1 MTIRKG
7 FIKLAV
13 IRAIAHVG
21 GIERAAR
28 ACGVSS
34 SQAGRWNN
42 RNDIDLPTLEHMV
55 ELDEAA
61 LACGGKAEI
70 LAAFAAELG
79 HVAIELPAA
88 VGQCAS
94 LALQMVTVAA
104 EVGDV
109 ARTLTAAASDD
120 CVDGRESASV
130 VGEIDQAMAAL
141 ATLRSLLIEEE
152 TASVRLAKVG

>member
-1 MTIRKG
+1 MTVRKG

-13 IRAIAHVG
+13 IRAIKHVG
-21 GIERAAR
+21 GIERAAM
-28 ACGVSS
+28 AAGVSS

-61 LACGGKAEI
+61 LACGGRAEI

-94 LALQMVTVAA
+94 LALQLADAAA
-104 EVGDV
+104 EFGDV

-120 CVDGRESASV
+120 RIDARECCSLV
-130 VGEIDQAMAAL
+130 HEIDQAMGAL
-141 ATLRSLLIEEE
+141 AKMRALVIEEE
-152 TASVRLAKVG
+152 RDLVRAVS

>member
-1 MTIRKG
+1 MIRRG

-13 IRAIAHVG
+13 IRAIKHVG
-21 GIERAAR
+21 GIDRAAR
-28 ACGVSS
+28 VAGVST

-61 LACGGKAEI
+61 LACGGSAEI
-70 LAAFAAELG
+70 LAAYAAELG
-79 HVAIELPAA
+79 HVAFELPAA
-88 VGQCAS
+88 VGNCAS

-120 CVDGRESASV
+120 RIDVRETGAIV
-130 VGEIDQAMAAL
+130 AEIDQAMTAL
-141 ATLRSLLIEEE
+141 ATMRAQLIEEE
-152 TASVRLAKVG
+152 RDAVRAVK

>member
-1 MTIRKG
+1 MTVRKG

-13 IRAIAHVG
+13 IRAIKHVG
-21 GIERAAR
+21 GIERAAM
-28 ACGVSS
+28 AAGVSS

-79 HVAIELPAA
+79 HVAIELPSVTGSGAP
-88 VGQCAS
+88 
-94 LALQMVTVAA
+94 LALQMAKATA
-104 EVGDV
+104 EFGDV
-109 ARTLTAAASDD
+109 ARTL
-120 CVDGRESASV
+120 
-130 VGEIDQAMAAL
+130 MAAL
-141 ATLRSLLIEEE
+141 ADDQIDNREAGALAQDIDEVVAALVKLRALAIEEE

>member
-1 MTIRKG
+1 MIRRG

-13 IRAIAHVG
+13 IRAIKHVG
-21 GIERAAR
+21 GIDRAAR
-28 ACGVSS
+28 VAGVST

-42 RNDIDLPTLEHMV
+42 RNDIDLPKLEHMV

-61 LACGGKAEI
+61 LACGGSAEI
-70 LAAFAAELG
+70 LAAYAAELG
-79 HVAIELPAA
+79 HVTFELPAVVA
-88 VGQCAS
+88 NCAS

-120 CVDGRESASV
+120 RIDVRETGAIV
-130 VGEIDQAMAAL
+130 AEIDQAMTAL
-141 ATLRSLLIEEE
+141 ATMRAQLIEEE
-152 TASVRLAKVG
+152 RDAVRAVK